1 MRLTPKIYW
10 DLLAALAGVLYTLAF
25 APFDVPY
32 LALIALALLFATW
45 QQATPL
51 QALYRGYL
59 FGLTAFGLGVSWVYV
74 SIHDFGAVDMLSSG
88 LLTVFFVAFWAMFPA
103 LAAYLSVKIS
113 LIKPR
118 HSVIGIVPIVWVL
131 IEYLR
136 GYLILNG
143 FPWLQVAYSQLE
155 TPLAGYIPV
164 LGVYG
169 TGFLVALSAILLLS
183 LVQVKKHRG
192 LMIVMLLSVWLTGG
206 WLKTINWT
214 TAIGEPVRVSLIQ
227 GNVSQDQKWRPEN
240 LLITLNYYKTMTEAH
255 WDSKVIVWPETA
267 IPAYLAEVQDWFILP
282 LSKAAQ
288 EQGSDLIVS
297 LPLRGEVAH
306 ERYNAVMTLGKN
318 LATYKKI
325 HLLPFGE
332 YLPWQPVS
340 GFILD
345 SLGLALGDFTPGA
358 IDQALL
364 KAGGYAFI
372 TSICYE
378 DVFGSATLKNLIDAA
393 YLVNVTN
400 DGWFGHSIEPQ
411 QHLQMARMR
420 ALETGRYLLR
430 TTNTGVTAIVSP
442 DGQVIKQAPP
452 FVATVLT
459 GEIIPMAGITPYT
472 RIGDPMVIV
481 LLTLWLC
488 VLIYRDYIL
497 DKKALLTD
505 VA

>member
-25 APFDVPY
+25 APFDVSY
-32 LALIALALLFATW
+32 LALIALVLLFASW
-45 QQATPL
+45 QGASPL
-51 QALYRGYL
+51 QALYRGFF

-74 SIHDFGAVDMLSSG
+74 SIHDFGGVDVFSSAA
-88 LLTVFFVAFWAMFPA
+88 LTLVFVAFWALFPA

-113 LIKPR
+113 LSKPR
-118 HSVIGIVPIVWVL
+118 LSVIGIVPIVWVL

-136 GYLILNG
+136 GYLVLNG

-155 TPLAGYIPV
+155 SPLAGYIPL

-169 TGFLVALSAILLLS
+169 TGFLVALTAVLLLA

-192 LMIVMLLSVWLTGG
+192 LMIVLLLGLWLTGG
-206 WLKTINWT
+206 WLKTIQWT
-214 TAIGEPVRVSLIQ
+214 KAIGEPFQVSLLQ

-240 LLITLNYYKTMTEAH
+240 LGLTLNFYKTMTAAH

-267 IPAYLAEVQDWFILP
+267 IPAYLADVQDWFLLP
-282 LSKAAQ
+282 LSLAAK
-288 EQGSDLIVS
+288 EHGSALIVS
-297 LPLRGEVAH
+297 LPLRGEAAH
-306 ERYNAVMTLGKN
+306 ERYNAVMTLGKD
-318 LATYKKI
+318 LATYKKS

-340 GFILD
+340 GFILAN
-345 SLGLALGDFTPGA
+345 LGLVLGDFTPGA

-364 KAGGYAFI
+364 KAGDYAFI

-378 DVFGSATLKNLIDAA
+378 DVFGNATFKNLTEAA

-400 DGWFGHSIEPQ
+400 DAWFGHSLEAQ

-430 TTNTGVTAIVSP
+430 ATNTGVTAIVGP
-442 DGQVIKQAPP
+442 NGQVIKQAPL

-459 GEIIPMAGITPYT
+459 GEIIPMAGVTPYT
-472 RIGDPMVIV
+472 RIGDPMVVV
-481 LLTLWLC
+481 LLALWLC
-488 VLIYRDYIL
+488 GFFVLGRMPDI
-497 DKKALLTD
+497 
-505 VA
+505 

>member
-10 DLLAALAGVLYTLAF
+10 DLLASLAGLLYTLAF
-25 APFDVPY
+25 APFDIPY
-32 LALIALALLFATW
+32 LALIALALLFASW

-51 QALYRGYL
+51 QALYRGFL
-59 FGLTAFGLGVSWVYV
+59 FGLTAFGLGMSWVYI
-74 SIHDFGAVDMLSSG
+74 SIHDFGGADVLSSG
-88 LLTVFFVAFWAMFPA
+88 LLTVVFVAFWAMFPA
-103 LAAYLSVKIS
+103 LAAYLSVKIR
-113 LIKPR
+113 LINPR
-118 HSVIGIVPIVWVL
+118 LSTIGIVPIVWVL

-143 FPWLQVAYSQLE
+143 FPWLQVAYSQLD
-155 TPLAGYIPV
+155 TPLAGYIPI

-169 TGFLVALSAILLLS
+169 TGFLVALSATLLLS
-183 LVQVKKHRG
+183 IVQVKKHRG
-192 LMIVMLLSVWLTGG
+192 LMIVLLFSVWLTGAG
-206 WLKTINWT
+206 LKTTNWT
-214 TAIGEPVRVSLIQ
+214 TAIGEPIRVSLIQ

-267 IPAYLAEVQDWFILP
+267 IPAYLSEVKDWFILP
-282 LSKAAQ
+282 LSEAAK
-288 EQGSDLIVS
+288 EHDSDIIVS
-297 LPLRGEVAH
+297 LPLRGEAPR
-306 ERYNAVMTLGKN
+306 ERYNAVMTLGKDI
-318 LATYKKI
+318 ATYKKI

-345 SLGLALGDFTPGA
+345 SLGLVLGNFTPGA
-358 IDQALL
+358 VDQALL

-378 DVFGSATLKNLIDAA
+378 DVFGSATVKNLTEAA

-430 TTNTGVTAIVSP
+430 ATNTGVTAIVAP
-442 DGQVIKQAPP
+442 DGLVIKQAPP

-459 GEIIPMAGITPYT
+459 GEIIPMTGITPYA
-472 RIGDPMVIV
+472 RIGDAMVIV
-481 LLTLWLC
+481 LLALWLGM
-488 VLIYRDYIL
+488 LIYHRYAL
-497 DKKALLTD
+497 KK
-505 VA
+505 